1 MFSPDARTLACRV
14 HTKWC
19 LVRALRLLL
28 LLALA
33 LGSVG
38 TARASDDARA
48 AARSHFER
56 GNELAGNG
64 AYEAALAE
72 FRQAYE
78 TSPHFAVLYNVGLC
92 HVALGRPVE
101 AIEVFRKYLAEG
113 RSEVPA
119 ARRDEIEAK
128 IATLESRL
136 AELTITADR
145 PGARVLVDGRDIGQT
160 PLAGPV
166 RLGAG
171 KHDVSA
177 SIEGAPTASR
187 TVELRETERR
197 TVDFTFALPSTGP
210 TPGSAPIPV
219 PSAKAPPFLDPSPP
233 PKRADA
239 SESGPYRTL
248 GYALAGA
255 GAVVGGGALAHYF
268 WNQGRHD
275 DWEAEH
281 ARLRNGPT
289 APGYYDR
296 VVANNERAA
305 SIERASAVTVG
316 LSVASGALLAG
327 GVTLVVVDSGS
338 GASVAWSGRW

>member
-1 MFSPDARTLACRV
+1 V
-14 HTKWC
+14 QTKRC

-28 LLALA
+28 LLALV

-38 TARASDDARA
+38 TAHASDDPRA

-78 TSPHFAVLYNVGLC
+78 KSPHFAVLYNVGLC
-92 HVALGRPVE
+92 YVALGRPVE
-101 AIEVFRKYLAEG
+101 AIEAFRKYLAEG
-113 RSEVPA
+113 RSEVPT
-119 ARRDEIEAK
+119 ARGDEIEAQ
-128 IATLESRL
+128 IATLEFRL
-136 AELTITADR
+136 AELSVTTDR
-145 PGARVLVDGRDIGQT
+145 PGARVLVDGRDVGQT

-166 RLGAG
+166 RLSAG

-177 SIEGAPTASR
+177 SLEGAPTASR
-187 TVELRETERR
+187 TVELREAERR
-197 TVDFTFALPSTGP
+197 TVDFTFALSAEGP
-210 TPGSAPIPV
+210 TPQSSPDAAPKAA
-219 PSAKAPPFLDPSPP
+219 PSRILAQNPPE
-233 PKRADA
+233 RADS

-281 ARLRNGPT
+281 ARLGNGPT

-305 SIERASAVTVG
+305 SIERASGVTVG
-316 LSVASGALLAG
+316 LFVASGTLLAG
-327 GVTLVVVDSGS
+327 GVTLIVVDPGS

>member
-1 MFSPDARTLACRV
+1 
-14 HTKWC
+14 
-19 LVRALRLLL
+19 L
-28 LLALA
+28 LLALV

-38 TARASDDARA
+38 TARANDDPRA

-56 GNELAGNG
+56 GNELAGSG

-78 TSPHFAVLYNVGLC
+78 KSPHFAVLYNMGLC
-92 HVALGRPVE
+92 LVALGRPIE
-101 AIEVFRKYLAEG
+101 AIEAFRKYLAEG

-119 ARRDEIEAK
+119 ARRDEVEAQ
-128 IATLESRL
+128 IATLDSRL
-136 AELTITADR
+136 AELSVTTDR
-145 PGARVLVDGRDIGQT
+145 PGARVLVDGRDVGQT

-177 SIEGAPTASR
+177 SVEGAPAASR
-187 TVELRETERR
+187 TVELREAERR
-197 TVDFTFALPSTGP
+197 AVNFTFAVPADGATKPPAPPLTTAPLP
-210 TPGSAPIPV
+210 TPAL
-219 PSAKAPPFLDPSPP
+219 APSPP
-233 PKRADA
+233 KARDD
-239 SESGPYRTL
+239 SFTSGPYRTL

-255 GAVVGGGALAHYF
+255 GVAVGGGALAHYF

-316 LSVASGALLAG
+316 LFVASGALLAG
-327 GVTLVVVDSGS
+327 GITLIVVDPGS
-338 GASVAWSGRW
+338 GASVAWSGEW

>member
-1 MFSPDARTLACRV
+1 
-14 HTKWC
+14 
-19 LVRALRLLL
+19 LLL
-28 LLALA
+28 LLVLV

-38 TARASDDARA
+38 TARANDDPRV

-78 TSPHFAVLYNVGLC
+78 KSPHFAVLYNVGLC

-101 AIEVFRKYLAEG
+101 AIEAFRKYLSEG

-119 ARRDEIEAK
+119 ARRDQIEAQ

-136 AELTITADR
+136 AELSITTDR
-145 PGARVLVDGRDIGQT
+145 PGARVLVDGRELGQT
-160 PLAGPV
+160 PLGPV
-166 RLGAG
+166 RLGPG
-171 KHDVSA
+171 KHEVSA
-177 SIEGAPTASR
+177 SLEGSPTAIR
-187 TVELRETERR
+187 TVELREAERR
-197 TVDFTFALPSTGP
+197 TVDFTFAVRAEV
-210 TPGSAPIPV
+210 TPAPPAAAAPV
-219 PSAKAPPFLDPSPP
+219 PSRAPSVSTTNPARE
-233 PKRADA
+233 RAD
-239 SESGPYRTL
+239 SPESAPYRTL

-316 LSVASGALLAG
+316 LFVTSGALLAG
-327 GVTLVVVDSGS
+327 GVMLVVVDPGS